1 MIRTSSI
8 ILILSLLLNPISG
21 KAAMNALSNN
31 SLDEVKAGE
40 PDTSVQE
47 TQTDVTGMQSGLQKT
62 TSRTKT
68 DLHMNDKLRLEL
80 FRQCQDYR
88 NFLSFIQKLDQISAE
103 KRYLELINSEQFLSL
118 CSNFASASYRCKQKL
133 LSLNLRQIDNSKKDI
148 LNIHQ
153 ELFRQATLFHKL
165 VYQYQKQNKHLPDL
179 DQFLTQI
186 KTGLNAIDA
195 EYAEL

>member
-1 MIRTSSI
+1 MIRTSNI
-8 ILILSLLLNPISG
+8 ILILALLLNPVSG

-31 SLDEVKAGE
+31 SLREVKAGE
-40 PDTSVQE
+40 SETSAQ
-47 TQTDVTGMQSGLQKT
+47 QPLTDEPGTQSGPQKT
-62 TSRTKT
+62 TSRAKT
-68 DLHMNDKLRLEL
+68 DLHMNDKIRLEL

-88 NFLSFIQKLDQISAE
+88 NFLSFIQKLDQISAG
-103 KRYLELINSEQFLSL
+103 KRYLELIKSEQFLSL
-118 CSNFASASYRCKQKL
+118 CSNFANASYRCKQKL
-133 LSLNLRQIDNSKKDI
+133 FSLNLRQIDNSKKDI
-148 LNIHQ
+148 INIHQ

-186 KTGLNAIDA
+186 KAELHAIDA

>member
-1 MIRTSSI
+1 MIRTSNI
-8 ILILSLLLNPISG
+8 ILILALLLNPISG

-31 SLDEVKAGE
+31 SLREVEAGKSE
-40 PDTSVQE
+40 TSVQE
-47 TQTDVTGMQSGLQKT
+47 TETDGTGIQSSTQKT
-62 TSRTKT
+62 TRHAKT
-68 DLHMNDKLRLEL
+68 DLQMNDKIRLEL

-88 NFLSFIQKLDQISAE
+88 NFLSFIQKLDQISAG

-133 LSLNLRQIDNSKKDI
+133 FSLNLQQIDNSKKDI

-153 ELFRQATLFHKL
+153 ELFRQAALFHKL

-179 DQFLTQI
+179 NQFLTQI
-186 KTGLNAIDA
+186 KAGLNTIDA

>member
-1 MIRTSSI
+1 MIRTSNI
-8 ILILSLLLNPISG
+8 LLILALFLNPVSG

-31 SLDEVKAGE
+31 SLREVKAGE
-40 PDTSVQE
+40 AETAVPL
-47 TQTDVTGMQSGLQKT
+47 TQTDETGTQSGTQKT
-62 TSRTKT
+62 TSRAKT

-80 FRQCQDYR
+80 FRQCPDYR
-88 NFLSFIQKLDQISAE
+88 DFLTFIQKLDQISAE

-118 CSNFASASYRCKQKL
+118 CSNFAGASYRCKKKL
-133 LSLNLRQIDNSKKDI
+133 LSLNLRQVDNCKKDI

-179 DQFLTQI
+179 DQFLTQL
-186 KTGLNAIDA
+186 KAGLNAIDA